1 MMKPTLNYT
10 LKCKTCGYETTLE
23 TDGTN
28 RPWHCENDKCSAPEL
43 ELWNFVLLGSG
54 RDLSQRAVE
63 EYLENWTPGDG
74 LELLVY
80 LDMTDCDLAYARK
93 VQYDAVYRV
102 DYKDYVVE
110 RFINGRDVD
119 EDIRY
124 YLYEEEIVSDFE
136 EEHVVIGFGTYML
149 VFN

>member
-1 MMKPTLNYT
+1 MKPTLNYM
-10 LKCKTCGYETTLE
+10 LKCKTCGYESTFA

-28 RPWHCENDKCSAPEL
+28 RPWHCENDKCSAPKL

-93 VQYDAVYRV
+93 ARRDVVDLVEYD
-102 DYKDYVVE
+102 DYVLE
-110 RFINGRDVD
+110 KFIDGRSIDDDVL
-119 EDIRY
+119 Y
-124 YLYEEEIVSDFE
+124 YLDKSEIIQDFE
-136 EEHVVIGFGTYML
+136 TEYEVIELGWYAYIFD
-149 VFN
+149 N